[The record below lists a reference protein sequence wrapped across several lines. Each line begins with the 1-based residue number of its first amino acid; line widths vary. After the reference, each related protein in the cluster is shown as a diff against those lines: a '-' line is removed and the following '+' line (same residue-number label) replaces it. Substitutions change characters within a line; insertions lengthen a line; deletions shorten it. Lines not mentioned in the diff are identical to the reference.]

1 MFSISG
7 IETRNQAKM
16 TIIII
21 RLQAEILLRLSICWP
36 KESDYIT
43 KVVLRTLPTTVQRQH
58 NKHWL
63 ERINVTH
70 ATVIRYPEWTQ
81 LPSDQSFFNRIIR
94 VLISRSQD
102 DDQWWHWHGYSD
114 PHPAPSY
121 LPNYNAITVS
131 SCQASRQT
139 SLASSPRSPRR
150 SCWRE
155 HQAQVPCQFRED
167 WYIIYGRS
175 EGHHQNSHG

>member
-102 DDQWWHWHGYSD
+102 DDQWWHWHGYMLVFIEFLEGRERFVGNKIREKCLLCYSFVMKRRVMSHLNIKQKD
-114 PHPAPSY
+114 C
-121 LPNYNAITVS
+121 ITHKLFRYFHS
-131 SCQASRQT
+131 ETTIFRYCYCQ
-139 SLASSPRSPRR
+139 
-150 SCWRE
+150 
-155 HQAQVPCQFRED
+155 
-167 WYIIYGRS
+167 
-175 EGHHQNSHG
+175 